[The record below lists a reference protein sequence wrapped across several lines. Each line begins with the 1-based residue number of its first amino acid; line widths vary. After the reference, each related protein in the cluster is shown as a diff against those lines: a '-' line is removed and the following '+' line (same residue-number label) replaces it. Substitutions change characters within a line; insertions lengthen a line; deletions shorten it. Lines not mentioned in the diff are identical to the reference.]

1 MFSTGSKYF
10 FGVSFLGAISFAI
23 YMFLIGE
30 SAIGATALFGLV
42 AATGLL
48 TALMLST
55 RDGAK
60 DEEGVAAST
69 AAPTGSVWPLI
80 AALGATLLLV
90 GTITSTVVTLFGI
103 VALLAALIEWTV
115 LSWSERASSDVA
127 YNASLRKRLLNP
139 IEFPV
144 LAAVGLGVVIFSF
157 SRITLAVNKSVGAT
171 AFIVLG
177 SLVLAA
183 GVLFSIRPNLKRG
196 LVTGICVIGA
206 VGIVAA
212 GIAGAGAGVREELVL
227 AQEEGHYLHQEC
239 GAEKSE
245 HFDKLPLGGVSA
257 TASVD
262 THIDL
267 VDGKLVAIVQGIVG
281 EQKSITVPR
290 SNPTNIVFRNK
301 SDGEYRLV
309 ASLGSKMVTAG
320 VNEDV
325 VQCTQLISQGSEQLL
340 ILNIPKPA
348 VAGKPFTLTVPGLA
362 GQSIEVIVP

>member
-10 FGVSFLGAISFAI
+10 FGITFLGAVSFAI
-23 YMFLIGE
+23 YMLLIGE

-48 TALMLST
+48 TALVLAT
-55 RDGAK
+55 RDGSK
-60 DEEGVAAST
+60 DEDGIAAST
-69 AAPTGSVWPLI
+69 AAPTGSIWPLI
-80 AALGATLLLV
+80 AAVGATVLLV
-90 GTITSTVVTLFGI
+90 GTITSPLVTLFGI

-115 LSWSERASSDVA
+115 LSWSERASSDVE
-127 YNASLRKRLLNP
+127 YNAALRKRLLNP

-144 LAAVGLGVVIFSF
+144 IAAVGLGAIIVSF
-157 SRITLAVNKSVGAT
+157 AQITLAVDKSVGAI

-183 GVLFSIRPNLKRG
+183 GVLFSVRPGLKRG
-196 LVTGICVIGA
+196 LVTGICIFGA

-212 GIAGAGAGVREELVL
+212 GIAGAGVGIREDLVH
-227 AQEEGHYLHQEC
+227 AKEEGHYMHQEC
-239 GAEKSE
+239 GAEKSKY
-245 HFDKLPLGGVSA
+245 FDKIPLEGVSA
-257 TASVD
+257 TSSVD

-267 VDGKLVAIVQGIVG
+267 IDGKLVASVQGIAG
-281 EQKSITVPR
+281 NQETITIPR

-301 SDGEYRLV
+301 TDGEYRLV
-309 ASLGSKMVTAG
+309 ASLGSKVVTDG
-320 VNEDV
+320 VKEDV
-325 VQCTQLISQGSEQLL
+325 VQCTQLIEQGFEQLL

-348 VAGKPFTLTVPGLA
+348 EAGKPFTLTVPGLA